1 MPADT
6 GRGLRVLAVGL
17 HQLGAQCETLHA
29 ELSAV
34 AVPSFIAASSWQS
47 NAGAVNIAAAGA
59 RSDLTAIA
67 HRVATRGANYSKA
80 GTAYAVTDEESSGRF
95 RGLVS

>member
-1 MPADT
+1 M
-6 GRGLRVLAVGL
+6 LAVGL

-47 NAGAVNIAAAGA
+47 NAGAVNIAAAGHA
-59 RSDLTAIA
+59 QT
-67 HRVATRGANYSKA
+67 
-80 GTAYAVTDEESSGRF
+80 
-95 RGLVS
+95 